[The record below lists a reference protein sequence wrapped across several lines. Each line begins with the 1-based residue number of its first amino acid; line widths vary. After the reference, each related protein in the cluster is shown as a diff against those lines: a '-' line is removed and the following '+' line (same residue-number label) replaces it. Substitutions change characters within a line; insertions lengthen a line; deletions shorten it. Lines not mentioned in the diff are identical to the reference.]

1 MNNQFDEDINRIKE
15 LEENIK
21 LMSIQIAK
29 QKEIIKDSDFYK
41 DKKNILFVKQEDI
54 KTKKRTQDI
63 INDLIQKISKLD
75 KTIREDQNFIN
86 LYKDNIKNEN
96 KLKEI
101 NLNKVD
107 LEIINDKQKTI
118 DKFVFSKQE
127 QIEKLNI
134 ELAQYSE
141 LKKIVSNNIRK
152 DRRYISIMQ
161 NTKNDSELA
170 IFQKLKNYYNFEN
183 LQFLLSEEE
192 YSKLIKKILSND
204 DYKNFWKHELDVKKN
219 NCKVGICN
227 FSDYFSSE
235 VYKNIDDILFDKS
248 INQSVFVCLKKRGF
262 HLGHKKKNKNFIL
275 EHYTVEELSKL
286 IYQDQRSTEE
296 INRLKNEINNL
307 KTEVKDAEEK
317 LTNYKNLGLDKNNSE
332 IIEIEINNNYQI
344 FGLKFNNKEREAS
357 YLKKE
362 HNLSINHMKLNLMHD
377 NLKKKENLIFQLYK
391 QDKEK
396 VTNLKN
402 LGLYETNKQIEIR
415 NEYKIR
421 ETEFLELEKL
431 LKDKKEELRI
441 KQLEYYTELAMKR
454 KNNNTSNISSSYRN
468 FDYYDKNS
476 T

>member
-1 MNNQFDEDINRIKE
+1 MSNQFDEDKNRIKE
-15 LEENIK
+15 LEEDLK
-21 LMSIQIAK
+21 LMSIQLAK
-29 QKEIIKDSDFYK
+29 QKEIIIDTGFYK
-41 DKKNILFVKQEDI
+41 DKKNILLVKQQDI
-54 KTKKRTQDI
+54 KTKERTQDT
-63 INDLIQKISKLD
+63 INDLIQQISKLD

-107 LEIINDKQKTI
+107 LEIINEKQKTI
-118 DKFVFSKQE
+118 DRFLFSKQE
-127 QIEKLNI
+127 QIEKLNM
-134 ELAQYSE
+134 ELAKYSE
-141 LKKIVSNNIRK
+141 LKKIVNNNIRK

-161 NTKNDSELA
+161 NTKSDSELA

-192 YSKLIKKILSND
+192 YSKFIKKILIND
-204 DYKNFWKHELDVKKN
+204 NYINFWKHELDVKKD
-219 NCKVGICN
+219 NCKVEICN

-275 EHYTVEELSKL
+275 EHYTAEELSKL
-286 IYQDQRSTEE
+286 IYQDQKSTEE
-296 INRLKNEINNL
+296 INRLKSEIINL

-317 LTNYKNLGLDKNNSE
+317 FTNYKNLGLDKNNSE

-344 FGLKFNNKEREAS
+344 FGLKFNNKEREES
-357 YLKKE
+357 YKKKE
-362 HNLSINHMKLNLMHD
+362 LNLSNKQMKLNLLHD
-377 NLKKKENLIFQLYK
+377 KLNKKENLILRLFK

-402 LGLYETNKQIEIR
+402 FGLFETNKQLEIR
-415 NEYKIR
+415 NEYKIN
-421 ETEFLELEKL
+421 ETRFRELEKL

-454 KNNNTSNISSSYRN
+454 KNNNTPNTYSSYRN